1 MPTAADAREFRSTL
15 VALTDATVAELAV
28 VWAGWSWDDPPA
40 ATAAA
45 LAVVPQVVW
54 AYQDAAAT
62 IAADTYDQWRTQE
75 DVPGRFRASPAALA
89 EEDRILAAVRNAVS
103 PLWVASPDGTAA
115 RSLLEGA
122 ATRLVSRSAADTI
135 IGSTN
140 ADPKSVGW
148 SRIARS
154 DGCRFCRMLAGRGGV
169 YRSEKTARF
178 ASHDHCHCAAT
189 PSWDADAP
197 DMPVVAYVAS
207 QRDQTPA
214 DRARVRAYLDANF
227 PE

>member
-15 VALTDATVAELAV
+15 VALTDATVAELSA

-54 AYQDAAAT
+54 AYQDAAST
-62 IAADTYDQWRTQE
+62 IAADTYDEWRSSE
-75 DVPGRFRASPAALA
+75 GVPGRFRASPAALA
-89 EEDRILAAVRNAVS
+89 EEDRVLAAVRNAVA

-135 IGSTN
+135 IGSSN

-148 SRIARS
+148 SRITRS
-154 DGCRFCRMLAGRGGV
+154 GACRFCRMLAGRGGV

-197 DMPVVAYVAS
+197 DMPVVAYVAA